1 MERPIRSSLARFW
14 PWLVLAMATIPSVWY
29 VLDYEDDIDPEL
41 PAVVRPTFN
50 RYPPAAYRFA
60 EAGDTID
67 HVAVYVAS
75 AALVLAAWGWF
86 RNARSRGW
94 AAATVV
100 SAAGFWHAATPGPL
114 ADGWYGLGWRI
125 ILDPR
130 APVANRLIM
139 AGLTLGVVA
148 MLLWA
153 LVERP
158 LRSVW
163 LAAKDRGVLGL
174 SIAAA
179 LLIAAR
185 QVAWLDVEPIGFWP
199 RWLYVWGMFAWS
211 FVLVRLAPA
220 APLGWSRNA
229 IVAAMVLVSLGL
241 DFAGRGL
248 FWYQRPIHRLRE
260 VDPGRIYVSAMPTYQ
275 GLKLAQE
282 RYHFRT
288 IINLFPESTPEQSP
302 HWPDELRFA
311 REHGLKYVGNPARDG
326 TGSDG
331 FIAETLELS
340 RDPAAWP
347 ILVHCHA
354 SMDRSPAWMAMYRFV
369 VQGWPLA
376 DAIKELERH
385 RGLRP
390 RASVTVLYD
399 EVLPRLAPERCA
411 ADPTFALLKQFA
423 EGTNDFRAQAA
434 DRAVI
439 ENSAVVGRNVADS
452 APLR

>member
-1 MERPIRSSLARFW
+1 MDRPIRASLARLW
-14 PWLVLAMATIPSVWY
+14 PWLVLAITTIPSVWY
-29 VLDYEDDIDPEL
+29 VLDYEDDVDPEL
-41 PAVVRPTFN
+41 PTVVRPTFN

-67 HVAVYVAS
+67 HAAVYVAS

-94 AAATVV
+94 AAATAV

-125 ILDPR
+125 IFDPR
-130 APVANRLIM
+130 APGANRLIM
-139 AGLTLGVVA
+139 AALAMGVVA
-148 MLLWA
+148 VLIRA
-153 LVERP
+153 VVERP

-163 LAAKDRGVLGL
+163 LAAKERGVLGL
-174 SIAAA
+174 AITAAVLLA
-179 LLIAAR
+179 LR

-199 RWLYVWGMFAWS
+199 RWLYVWGLFAWS

-220 APLGWSRNA
+220 APIGWSRNA
-229 IVAAMVLVSLGL
+229 IVAAMVVISLGL

-260 VDPGRIYVSAMPTYQ
+260 VEPGRIYVSAMPTYQ

-311 REHGLKYVGNPARDG
+311 REHNLNYVGNPSRDG
-326 TGSDG
+326 TGGDA
-331 FIAETLELS
+331 FIARTLDLS
-340 RDPAAWP
+340 RDPQAWP

-390 RASVTVLYD
+390 RASVTVLY
-399 EVLPRLAPERCA
+399 EQVLPRLAPERCA
-411 ADPTFALLKQFA
+411 VDPTFALLKKFA
-423 EGTNDFRAQAA
+423 ERADDSRTQAA
-434 DRAVI
+434 DPSGV
-439 ENSAVVGRNVADS
+439 ENSAVAGRDPAKS
-452 APLR
+452 APRR